1 MALTKVDFELVNGFI
16 KSSPSTV
23 DIDFNMRFNVR
34 GSISSLNNTGGTITL
49 DFASSNVYD
58 VKGGTATI
66 QLSGIGQQ
74 QTVYVILN
82 STGSSYTITWASSGN
97 TIRWGNST
105 APVLTNATANTKKD
119 LISFIRINNEL
130 FGSYILNT

>member
-1 MALTKVDFELVNGFI
+1 MALTKVDFDLVNGFN
-16 KSSPSTV
+16 KSSSSTV
-23 DIDFNMRFNVR
+23 DINYNMRFNVSS
-34 GSISSLNNTGGTITL
+34 SISSLNNSGGTITL
-49 DFASSNVYD
+49 DFSTSNVYD

-66 QLSGIGQQ
+66 QLSNIGQQ
-74 QTVYVILN
+74 QTVYVIMN
-82 STGSSYTITWASSGN
+82 SSGASYTITWASSGN
-97 TIRWGNST
+97 TIRWGNNT